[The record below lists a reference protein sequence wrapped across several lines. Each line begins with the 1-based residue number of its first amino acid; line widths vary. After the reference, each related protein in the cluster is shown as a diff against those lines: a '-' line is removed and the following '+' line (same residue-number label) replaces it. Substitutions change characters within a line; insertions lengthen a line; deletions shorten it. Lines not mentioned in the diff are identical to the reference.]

1 LWCGHLESVD
11 MWQVVGHNRAVRLLQ
26 NSIDA
31 NRVSHAYLLSGPRHV
46 GKFTLAR
53 EFAKALN
60 CPEPDRP
67 CGQCRSCRKIDR
79 GVHPDVQAVDLE
91 EGSKNISI
99 DAVRRLQEGVALRPA
114 EGRTKVYLLREV
126 ERLSEAAAN
135 SLLKTLE
142 EPPPSVVMVL
152 TTLDASTLLPTL
164 VSRCQQI
171 GLRPIPTKE
180 IETVLRQR
188 FADSSERSGLLAT
201 LARGR
206 MGWALQAASNPS
218 ILDSRNELLDRLA
231 ALPAADLVS
240 RFAYAVE
247 LATLHSRDPE
257 AAQGVLETW
266 QSWWRDLLL
275 SRLGLADMVINVDQK
290 DRLKALS
297 RGYSID
303 ALSRM
308 VGSIQETISMLAQNV
323 NARLSLEVLMLS
335 VPRGAR

>member
-1 LWCGHLESVD
+1 
-11 MWQVVGHNRAVRLLQ
+11 MWQIVGHRRAVRLLQ

-31 NRVSHAYLLSGPRHV
+31 NRVSHAYLLSGPRHI
-46 GKFTLAR
+46 GKFTLAK

-60 CPEPDRP
+60 CTEEAARP

-79 GVHPDVQAVDLE
+79 GVHPDVQSIDLE
-91 EGSKNISI
+91 DGSKNISI

-114 EGRTKVYLLREV
+114 EGRTKVYLLREA

-152 TTLDASTLLPTL
+152 TTLDATMLLPTL

-180 IETVLRQR
+180 IEAVLRQR
-188 FADSSERSGLLAT
+188 FADSPERARLLAT

-218 ILDSRNELLDRLA
+218 ILDGRNELLDRLA
-231 ALPAADLVS
+231 AGIVSQRAKEADDVCLQCEIYFREQCQFGDLGS
-240 RFAYAVE
+240 RECFYQRHRG
-247 LATLHSRDPE
+247 TRDETRARAGSPE
-257 AAQGVLETW
+257 
-266 QSWWRDLLL
+266 
-275 SRLGLADMVINVDQK
+275 
-290 DRLKALS
+290 
-297 RGYSID
+297 SIRPEPGPGGESER
-303 ALSRM
+303 A
-308 VGSIQETISMLAQNV
+308 G
-323 NARLSLEVLMLS
+323 
-335 VPRGAR
+335 